1 MSHAGNRHVRGMAV
15 EIAWGWLRFQPESYL
30 SLWYEERFGH
40 GSKRMR
46 KIGIIALARKLLI
59 ALWRFL
65 ETGVLPEGAV
75 LKAHPTIR

>member
-1 MSHAGNRHVRGMAV
+1 M
-15 EIAWGWLRFQPESYL
+15 EIAWGWLRFQPKSQL

-40 GSKRMR
+40 GSKRLR

-65 ETGVLPEGAV
+65 ETGVLPKGAE
-75 LKAHPTIR
+75 LKAHPAIR